1 MALYRDDAVV
11 LRTHKLG
18 EADRIVVLLA
28 RGRGKV
34 RAVAKGVRRT
44 KSKFGSRLEP
54 GTVIQIQLYEGR
66 NLDTVTQVHRTE
78 APPEARTDL
87 AHYGRL
93 TVLLEIIDS
102 VTVEGESN
110 PALFKLLTGAI
121 RELGR
126 RPNPMIVPAFT
137 MRLLALEG
145 VQPSFDRCVRCGST
159 DGIASVNLTEGGVIC
174 RTCPATGER
183 LTESVLD
190 VFRSLADGRVREV
203 LDDTPV
209 AVQHDVESLAG
220 RMVEQYLERRLKTS
234 SVLYQ
239 HLQA

>member
-18 EADRIVVLLA
+18 EADRIIVLLT

-34 RAVAKGVRRT
+34 RSVAKGVRRT

-54 GTVIQIQLYEGR
+54 GSIIQVQLYEGR
-66 NLDTVTQVHRTE
+66 NLDTVTQVQRTE
-78 APPEARTDL
+78 TPPQARTDL
-87 AHYGRL
+87 SHYGRL

-126 RPNPMIVPAFT
+126 RPNPMIVPAFA

-145 VQPSFDRCVRCGST
+145 VQPSFDHCVRCGLSE
-159 DGIASVNLTEGGVIC
+159 DVVGVNLAEGGVIC
-174 RTCPATGER
+174 RNCPPTGER
-183 LTESVLD
+183 MSSEALA
-190 VFRSLADGRVREV
+190 VFRALSAGRVRHV
-203 LDDTPV
+203 LDETPST
-209 AVQHDVESLAG
+209 VQHDVESLAG

-239 HLQA
+239 HLQT

>member
-1 MALYRDDAVV
+1 MPLYRDDAVV

-18 EADRIVVLLA
+18 EADRIIVLLT

-34 RAVAKGVRRT
+34 RGVAKGVRRT

-54 GTVIQIQLYEGR
+54 GSIVQVQLYEGR
-66 NLDTVTQVHRTE
+66 NLDTITQVQRTDT
-78 APPEARTDL
+78 PSQSRTDL

-110 PALFKLLTGAI
+110 PALFKLLTGAA
-121 RELGR
+121 RELAR

-145 VQPSFDRCVRCGST
+145 VQPSFDRCVRCGAT
-159 DGIASVNLTEGGVIC
+159 EGIVGVNLAEGGVIC
-174 RTCPATGER
+174 RACPPTGEKMSAEA
-183 LTESVLD
+183 LE
-190 VFRSLADGRVREV
+190 VFRSLAAGRVRDV
-203 LDDTPV
+203 LDDTPL
-209 AVQHDVESLAG
+209 ALQHDIESLAG
-220 RMVEQYLERRLKTS
+220 RVVEQYLERRLKTS
-234 SVLYQ
+234 AVLYQ
-239 HLQA
+239 HLQT

>member
-18 EADRIVVLLA
+18 EADRIIVLFT

-54 GTVIQIQLYEGR
+54 GSIVQAQLYEGR
-66 NLDTVTQVHRTE
+66 NLDTVTQVQRTE
-78 APPEARTDL
+78 APPQARADL
-87 AHYGRL
+87 DHFGRL

-102 VTVEGESN
+102 VSVEAESN
-110 PALFKLLTGAI
+110 PAMFKLLTGAV

-126 RPNPMIVPAFT
+126 QPNPMIVPAFT
-137 MRLLALEG
+137 MRLLSLEG
-145 VQPSFDRCVRCGST
+145 VQPSFDQCVRCGSAG
-159 DGIASVNLTEGGVIC
+159 DIVGVNLAEGGVIC
-174 RTCPATGER
+174 AGCPPTGER
-183 LTESVLD
+183 ISARALE
-190 VFRSLADGRVREV
+190 VFRLLADGKVRQV
-203 LDDTPV
+203 LDTTPLN
-209 AVQHDVESLAG
+209 AQHDVEGFAG

-234 SVLYQ
+234 AVLYQ
-239 HLQA
+239 HLQS